1 MAYTNGCGMCVVKPL
16 FEGFSSNLSIVI
28 SGYGGLRTFMQTDP
42 IFRAVREE
50 PGGEG
55 SVMQHTEE
63 VDMILAVLG
72 SQEIVVY
79 GSALLRHM
87 IADREEVP
95 VHVARIPIGRP
106 EGKPRHNYHYVCA
119 ELMRLYYRWYEL
131 ALQCLELL
139 ISQYPFCLNQEV

>member
-1 MAYTNGCGMCVVKPL
+1 
-16 FEGFSSNLSIVI
+16 
-28 SGYGGLRTFMQTDP
+28 
-42 IFRAVREE
+42 
-50 PGGEG
+50 
-55 SVMQHTEE
+55 MQHTEE

-106 EGKPRHNYHYVCA
+106 EAVAVLQTYFGRWRRVTEA
-119 ELMRLYYRWYEL
+119 EVLQARQQIPGLEQALAADARLKQAWE
-131 ALQCLELL
+131 
-139 ISQYPFCLNQEV
+139 PT